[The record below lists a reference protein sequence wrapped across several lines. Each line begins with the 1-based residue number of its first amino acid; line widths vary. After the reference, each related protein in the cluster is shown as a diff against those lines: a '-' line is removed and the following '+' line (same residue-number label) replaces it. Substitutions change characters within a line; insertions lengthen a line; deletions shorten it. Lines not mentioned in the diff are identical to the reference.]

1 LDYLLAYSIVATNW
15 RSTVYVK
22 SLGDFLLQVVRIKQ
36 VTTQKKDNFIHFS
49 LDFTPFSVILV
60 YMIKIE
66 KIEKLQ
72 KDIAFWQDKLN
83 RSRKESLRSIRAV
96 HLQHAQ
102 SELKKLQ
109 ESA

>member
-1 LDYLLAYSIVATNW
+1 MRLA
-15 RSTVYVK
+15 RK
-22 SLGDFLLQVVRIKQ
+22 SRADFLLQVVRIKQ
-36 VTTQKKDNFIHFS
+36 LTTQKKDNFIHFS

-66 KIEKLQ
+66 KIKKLK

-83 RSRKESLRSIRAV
+83 RSRKVELMSIRS
-96 HLQHAQ
+96 LQLQFAQ
-102 SELKKLQ
+102 NELKKLE